1 MSWLQQKLSGL
12 WQPSTDP
19 APAASASSV
28 AQQKPSRSRGGNIP
42 RPPIHP
48 SNAAPAASASSAAL
62 VAPRGKQKL
71 SKKSRKKKIW
81 ASSPQWCKDIATLQI
96 TRATPEMKRYT

>member
-19 APAASASSV
+19 
-28 AQQKPSRSRGGNIP
+28 
-42 RPPIHP
+42 
-48 SNAAPAASASSAAL
+48 APAASASSAAL